1 MSQTARLDR
10 LLKGSIAEQ
19 HNRAWQQGSNEPRRE
34 AEPTYS
40 LDRQIA
46 EARAFMGE
54 SRWAELNAEWET
66 PRG

>member
-1 MSQTARLDR
+1 MSRTAQRARMDAYAA
-10 LLKGSIAEQ
+10 AEQ

-54 SRWAELNAEWET
+54 ARWAELNAEWE
-66 PRG
+66 GGNA